1 MGIHENNGVNMKI
14 KNTIFLIVST
24 LLLFIP
30 AVLATTNTT
39 ISSSIM
45 GKTAF
50 GLLIDLHLQDWF
62 PADQAIMYYNYI
74 SIFIIMVWAA
84 FASQSNE
91 SRYAFTTPFIAALM
105 VFIGWL
111 QASNVTDYWSLIV
124 FCLLLGAFMYL
135 NDMNHEKYGLPGPG
149 DKLLA
154 ATFLIMCFSASFGL
168 ISSSSFGLFPTDQ
181 QTGTSSNVM
190 CGTTYTCDSSGNVA
204 LDASVSSVSGTGG
217 LSLDPISIAYTLTM
231 IAVGILK
238 LMIVIAGSVLFFSVV
253 ILAAYP
259 ALSDSAAA
267 VAFLGIMQLVI
278 WAIYYKAFFNW
289 YYKPM
294 PGTGDI

>member
-91 SRYAFTTPFIAALM
+91 GRYTFTTPFIAALM
-105 VFIGWL
+105 VFI
-111 QASNVTDYWSLIV
+111 
-124 FCLLLGAFMYL
+124 
-135 NDMNHEKYGLPGPG
+135 
-149 DKLLA
+149 
-154 ATFLIMCFSASFGL
+154 
-168 ISSSSFGLFPTDQ
+168 
-181 QTGTSSNVM
+181 
-190 CGTTYTCDSSGNVA
+190 
-204 LDASVSSVSGTGG
+204 
-217 LSLDPISIAYTLTM
+217 
-231 IAVGILK
+231 
-238 LMIVIAGSVLFFSVV
+238 
-253 ILAAYP
+253 
-259 ALSDSAAA
+259 
-267 VAFLGIMQLVI
+267 
-278 WAIYYKAFFNW
+278 
-289 YYKPM
+289 
-294 PGTGDI
+294 